1 MPKKFI
7 SWIKKNPAEA
17 VAVAISIASVGSVA
31 STASKIFELWTSF
44 TMPMLTWTFFCILIG
59 LLAGSS
65 FGFLR
70 KARKQKAKIERLE
83 RAFLSMSKRRKALVL
98 TALEEGEVELWPLDP
113 DGQSLLSLGILG
125 SPLCASMAF
134 PTKYSIQPNVIK
146 EIDKHKD
153 EWIGTIDDKELKKL
167 LKQG

>member
-1 MPKKFI
+1 MPKKLI
-7 SWIKKNPAEA
+7 SWIMKNPAEA

-59 LLAGSS
+59 LLAESS

-70 KARKQKAKIERLE
+70 KARKQKARIERLE
-83 RAFLSMSKRRKALVL
+83 RAFLRKALVL
-98 TALEEGEVELWPLDP
+98 TALEEGEVELWPIDP

-153 EWIGTIDDKELKKL
+153 EWIGAMDDKERKKL

>member
-17 VAVAISIASVGSVA
+17 VALAISIASVGSVA

-59 LLAGSS
+59 LITGSS

-70 KARKQKAKIERLE
+70 KAKRQKKKMDYLE
-83 RAFLSMSKRRKALVL
+83 RSFLGMSRRRKAIVL
-98 TALEEGEVELWPLDP
+98 TALREGEVVLWAFDP
-113 DGQSLLSLGILG
+113 DAQALLSLGILG
-125 SPLCASMAF
+125 SPPYVSTIDA
-134 PTKYSIQPNVIK
+134 TKYSIQPSVIK
-146 EIDKHKD
+146 EINEHLD
-153 EWIGTIDDKELKKL
+153 EWIGSMDDKERKKL

>member
-1 MPKKFI
+1 MLKKFI

-17 VAVAISIASVGSVA
+17 VTLGASIVSFSGVAATASV
-31 STASKIFELWTSF
+31 ILELWKSF
-44 TMPMLTWTFFCILIG
+44 SISMLTWTLFCILIG
-59 LLAGSS
+59 LLGGNS
-65 FGFLR
+65 FDFLR
-70 KARKQKAKIERLE
+70 KAKRQKKKMDCLE
-83 RAFLSMSKRRKALVL
+83 RSFLGMSRRRKALVL